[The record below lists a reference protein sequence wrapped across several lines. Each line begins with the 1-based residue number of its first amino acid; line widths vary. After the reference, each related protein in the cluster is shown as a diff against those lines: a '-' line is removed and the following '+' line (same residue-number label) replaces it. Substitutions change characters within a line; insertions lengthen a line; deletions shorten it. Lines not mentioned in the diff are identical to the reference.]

1 MNIQSVINREVFAP
15 RDERILVAVEVK
27 RRKRKKVPF
36 LPTGGKGEYMTY
48 ICLSVTNKRPAQ
60 LLITKVKQFGG
71 SAPFTRRSQW
81 SVEQLRQVDGIDPN
95 KDCPEF
101 DLVFDNAF
109 DQWVASSAAEKC
121 IFIQIMYHACQTYW
135 EGKERVPGG
144 LGSPAGDQQKDQGA
158 SPGAQ
163 VSPGSQGGQRGGPGA
178 QARRKSTVGPRP
190 RQTEFVNC
198 QSKLTGDAC
207 TVNLVIYRC
216 KVFFNRM
223 KKGMVSK
230 QSSPQAGGPRASPSG
245 QRPPGGSMASVVK
258 RASQALQERGER
270 LGHAED
276 KTVDLMHKAQQFA
289 DTAHKVSAECTV
301 GCHSGYCHGVTQWPP
316 RLTSKL
322 LCQHDD
328 RGTCHTV

>member
-1 MNIQSVINREVFAP
+1 MNIQSAINREVFAP
-15 RDERILVAVEVK
+15 RDERMLVAVEVK
-27 RRKRKKVPF
+27 RRKRKRVPF

-48 ICLSVTNKRPAQ
+48 ICLSVTNKKPAQ
-60 LLITKVKQFGG
+60 LLITKVKRFGG

-81 SVEQLRQVDGIDPN
+81 AVEQLRQVNGINPN

-109 DQWVASSAAEKC
+109 DQWVASSAPEKC

-135 EGKERVPGG
+135 EGKEGVP
-144 LGSPAGDQQKDQGA
+144 GSPAGDQQKAPGGQS

-163 VSPGSQGGQRGGPGA
+163 GGQMGGPGP

-190 RQTEFVNC
+190 RHTEFVNC

-207 TVNLVIYRC
+207 KMNLVVYRC

-223 KKGMVSK
+223 KKVIVSN
-230 QSSPQAGGPRASPSG
+230 QSRSQAGAGPRAGPSG
-245 QRPPGGSMASVVK
+245 QRPPGGSMGSVVQ

-270 LGHAED
+270 LGRAED

-289 DTAHKVSAECTV
+289 DTAHKLALK
-301 GCHSGYCHGVTQWPP
+301 HSN
-316 RLTSKL
+316 
-322 LCQHDD
+322 
-328 RGTCHTV
+328 

>member
-1 MNIQSVINREVFAP
+1 MNIQSAINREVFAP
-15 RDERILVAVEVK
+15 RDERMLVAVEVK
-27 RRKRKKVPF
+27 RRKRKRVPF

-60 LLITKVKQFGG
+60 LLITKVKRFGG

-81 SVEQLRQVDGIDPN
+81 AVEQLRQVNGINPN

-109 DQWVASSAAEKC
+109 DQWVASSAPEKC

-135 EGKERVPGG
+135 EGKEGVPGG
-144 LGSPAGDQQKDQGA
+144 PASPAGDQQKGQRGQGGQS

-163 VSPGSQGGQRGGPGA
+163 GGQSSPGA

-207 TVNLVIYRC
+207 TMNLVMYRC

-223 KKGMVSK
+223 KKVMVSN
-230 QSSPQAGGPRASPSG
+230 QSRSQAGGPRAGPSG
-245 QRPPGGSMASVVK
+245 QHPPGGSMGSVVQ

-270 LGHAED
+270 LGRAED
-276 KTVDLMHKAQQFA
+276 KTADLMHTAQQFA
-289 DTAHKVSAECTV
+289 DTAHKLALKYSN
-301 GCHSGYCHGVTQWPP
+301 
-316 RLTSKL
+316 
-322 LCQHDD
+322 
-328 RGTCHTV
+328 

>member
-1 MNIQSVINREVFAP
+1 MNIQSAINRAVFAP
-15 RDERILVAVEVK
+15 RDERMLVAVEVK
-27 RRKRKKVPF
+27 RRKRKRVPF

-81 SVEQLRQVDGIDPN
+81 AVEQLRQVNGINPN

-109 DQWVASSAAEKC
+109 DQWVASSAPEKC

-135 EGKERVPGG
+135 EGKEGVP
-144 LGSPAGDQQKDQGA
+144 GSPAGDQQKGQRGQGGQGSPGA
-158 SPGAQ
+158 QGGQGSPGAQ
-163 VSPGSQGGQRGGPGA
+163 VGQIGGPVA

-190 RQTEFVNC
+190 HHTEFVNC

-207 TVNLVIYRC
+207 KMNLVLYRC

-223 KKGMVSK
+223 KKVMVSN
-230 QSSPQAGGPRASPSG
+230 QSRSQAGAGPRAGPSG
-245 QRPPGGSMASVVK
+245 QRPPGGSMGSVVQ

-270 LGHAED
+270 LGRAED

-289 DTAHKVSAECTV
+289 DTAHKLALKYSN
-301 GCHSGYCHGVTQWPP
+301 
-316 RLTSKL
+316 
-322 LCQHDD
+322 
-328 RGTCHTV
+328 

>member
-71 SAPFTRRSQW
+71 SASFTRRSQW

-144 LGSPAGDQQKDQGA
+144 LGSPAGDQQKDQRA

-163 VSPGSQGGQRGGPGA
+163 VSPGSQGGQRGVPGA

-230 QSSPQAGGPRASPSG
+230 QSSPQAGAGHRASPSG
-245 QRPPGGSMASVVK
+245 QRPPGDSMASVVK

-270 LGHAED
+270 LGRAED

-289 DTAHKVSAECTV
+289 DTAHKLALKYSN
-301 GCHSGYCHGVTQWPP
+301 
-316 RLTSKL
+316 
-322 LCQHDD
+322 
-328 RGTCHTV
+328 

>member
-48 ICLSVTNKRPAQ
+48 ICLS
-60 LLITKVKQFGG
+60 G
-71 SAPFTRRSQW
+71 SSNIFLYDIHLRSQW

-144 LGSPAGDQQKDQGA
+144 LGSPAGDQQKDQRA

-230 QSSPQAGGPRASPSG
+230 QSSPQVGGHRASPSG
-245 QRPPGGSMASVVK
+245 Q
-258 RASQALQERGER
+258 ASQALQERGER
-270 LGHAED
+270 LGRAENQ
-276 KTVDLMHKAQQFA
+276 TVDLMHKAQQFA
-289 DTAHKVSAECTV
+289 DTAHKVRRCAVKYQHHRHTADTRQTHANTPQAV
-301 GCHSGYCHGVTQWPP
+301 GRKFDFS
-316 RLTSKL
+316 
-322 LCQHDD
+322 LCVWSSHARDI
-328 RGTCHTV
+328 

>member
-1 MNIQSVINREVFAP
+1 MNIQSAINREVFAP

-27 RRKRKKVPF
+27 RRPRKRLSF
-36 LPTGGKGEYMTY
+36 LPTGGKAGYITY

-60 LLITKVKQFGG
+60 LLITKVKRFGG

-135 EGKERVPGG
+135 EGKVGVPGG
-144 LGSPAGDQQKDQGA
+144 PASPAGDQQKDQRA
-158 SPGAQ
+158 SPGGQ
-163 VSPGSQGGQRGGPGA
+163 VSPGAQGGQRGGPGA

-216 KVFFNRM
+216 KVFFNHM
-223 KKGMVSK
+223 KKVMVSK
-230 QSSPQAGGPRASPSG
+230 QSSPLAGAGPRASPSG
-245 QRPPGGSMASVVK
+245 QRPPRGSLGSVVK

-270 LGHAED
+270 LGRAED

-289 DTAHKVSAECTV
+289 DTAHKDMETF
-301 GCHSGYCHGVTQWPP
+301 TDWQ
-316 RLTSKL
+316 
-322 LCQHDD
+322 
-328 RGTCHTV
+328 